1 MYAVEFQASI
11 VDGMIQI
18 PKEYQNIASNSR
30 VKFIM
35 MYDKNDNLELETR
48 QKIIA
53 KQVKSYYDGS
63 ATLLNKE
70 ESKMVMSKFMED
82 LKSKHLNRNY

>member
-11 VDGMIQI
+11 VNGMIQI

-30 VKFIM
+30 VKLIM
-35 MYDKNDNLELETR
+35 MYDKDDNLELKAQQE
-48 QKIIA
+48 IIA

-63 ATLLNKE
+63 ATLLNKA
-70 ESKMVMSKFMED
+70 ESNIVMSKFMED
-82 LKSKHLNRNY
+82 LKSKHANS